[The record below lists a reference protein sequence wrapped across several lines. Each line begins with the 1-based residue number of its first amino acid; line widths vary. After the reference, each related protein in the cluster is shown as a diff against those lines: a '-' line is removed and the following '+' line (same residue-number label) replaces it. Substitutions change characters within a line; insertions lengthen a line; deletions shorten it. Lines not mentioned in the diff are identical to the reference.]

1 MWKYIIRRVLLMIP
15 IIIGVVVVVFT
26 INYLSGSS
34 PAVALLGSYATPENV
49 AQLNAELGLDRP
61 YLVQIGEY
69 LWNVFSR
76 FDFGTSYI
84 YNVPVWS
91 LIAQR
96 FPVTAAIG
104 LIGVALSVLVGI
116 PLGVLAA
123 TKQYSFFDYA
133 STLLAV
139 LIAALPNFWV
149 ALMMILL
156 FSVRLHWLPVTGLA
170 SWKSWILPC
179 LSVGIG
185 PIAMITRMTRSSML
199 EVIRQDYIRTARAK
213 GLPERRVVMH
223 HVLKNGLIPVA
234 TVIGMMIGISMT
246 GTIIVETIFNI
257 SGMGLLM
264 YQSIMSNDTITVQGC
279 VIVCA
284 FIVTAMN
291 LLTDIAYAFIDPRIR
306 AQYVG
311 AARRERRR
319 KAAGPTGGAAL

>member
-1 MWKYIIRRVLLMIP
+1 MIEVLNL
-15 IIIGVVVVVFT
+15 
-26 INYLSGSS
+26 
-34 PAVALLGSYATPENV
+34 
-49 AQLNAELGLDRP
+49 
-61 YLVQIGEY
+61 
-69 LWNVFSR
+69 
-76 FDFGTSYI
+76 
-84 YNVPVWS
+84 
-91 LIAQR
+91 
-96 FPVTAAIG
+96 
-104 LIGVALSVLVGI
+104 
-116 PLGVLAA
+116 
-123 TKQYSFFDYA
+123 
-133 STLLAV
+133 
-139 LIAALPNFWV
+139 
-149 ALMMILL
+149 
-156 FSVRLHWLPVTGLA
+156 
-170 SWKSWILPC
+170 
-179 LSVGIG
+179 
-185 PIAMITRMTRSSML
+185 
-199 EVIRQDYIRTARAK
+199 DYIRTARAK

-319 KAAGPTGGAAL
+319 RAAGPTGGAAL